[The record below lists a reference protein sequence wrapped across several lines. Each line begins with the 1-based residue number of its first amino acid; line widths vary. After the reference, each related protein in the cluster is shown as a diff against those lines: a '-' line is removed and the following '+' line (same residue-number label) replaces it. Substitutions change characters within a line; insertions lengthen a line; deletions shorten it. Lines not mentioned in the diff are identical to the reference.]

1 MSRLHDP
8 ANRVVSVVKCSTMH
22 GDELLPENRDYC
34 DRSLQRYGTYDY
46 ADLMNSTFGLLP
58 SGRSPGTFRLGE
70 VREGGPLLPRCIS
83 RTPLFFRQE
92 GLLRVRRWCD
102 LCPMFLVGRRSQ
114 VGLVVGGKLPAPRV
128 STRDVDV
135 RLAAGTG
142 VLV

>member
-46 ADLMNSTFGLLP
+46 ADLMNSTFALVP

-70 VREGGPLLPRCIS
+70 VSHTCFVFGM
-83 RTPLFFRQE
+83 FFFF
-92 GLLRVRRWCD
+92 VDYCSVY
-102 LCPMFLVGRRSQ
+102 VGF
-114 VGLVVGGKLPAPRV
+114 VG
-128 STRDVDV
+128 TR
-135 RLAAGTG
+135 LWFCM
-142 VLV
+142 